1 MQKLEKQNGFNEA
14 SNFNGKKVTFFKY
27 GAKNNWKKLL
37 TLENKK
43 KIEDIFREEM
53 KELGYL

>member
-1 MQKLEKQNGFNEA
+1 MGLMKLVILMV
-14 SNFNGKKVTFFKY
+14 KKVTFFKY

-37 TLENKK
+37 TLENIK